1 MKLSRQSASDV
12 HSGGGI
18 GRKGVRANLLGKRR
32 CHWRA
37 GQLAQYLRGNRR
49 SLPQR
54 AFDLLRQVNGEEI
67 TGRIQ
72 VIFARLVYDA
82 NKSFFLG
89 SFVRQDLINL
99 ANDQVLAAFI
109 LEANGKPGRGYIFHS
124 KVFSLSLP
132 GLALLRRKQLLLVLL
147 VLE

>member
-1 MKLSRQSASDV
+1 MCR
-12 HSGGGI
+12 
-18 GRKGVRANLLGKRR
+18 
-32 CHWRA
+32 
-37 GQLAQYLRGNRR
+37 LARSILRSNRR
-49 SLPQR
+49 FLPQR

-67 TGRIQ
+67 TGRIH

-82 NKSFFLG
+82 NESFFFG
-89 SFVRQDLINL
+89 SLVRQDLIDL
-99 ANDQVLAAFI
+99 ANDQVLTAFI

-124 KVFSLSLP
+124 QVFSLSLP